1 MLLFTGKLYREN
13 PTIKVTLY
21 LEVSSRRSAGM
32 KALFVTLIMSP
43 TTTCTS
49 VCREGT
55 AEYDAWKY
63 GAWKYGEVYV
73 RESVCTGK
81 WK

>member
-1 MLLFTGKLYREN
+1 
-13 PTIKVTLY
+13 
-21 LEVSSRRSAGM
+21 M

-63 GAWKYGEVYV
+63 GEVYV